1 MSENDYHDQVL
12 GAPRDLQVSQAA
24 TTSELKG
31 AAARLDSTVA
41 HHQEDTGRLQ
51 IELAESRLACPLVDH
66 VKESLTTHILG
77 CPMKST
83 MGKVEDFVAGGQGG
97 GR

>member
-41 HHQEDTGRLQ
+41 HHQEDIGRLQ
-51 IELAESRLACPLVDH
+51 IELGL
-66 VKESLTTHILG
+66 
-77 CPMKST
+77 
-83 MGKVEDFVAGGQGG
+83 
-97 GR
+97 